1 MHIALP
7 LCPGAHG
14 STSLSRCTQFCLF
27 VQVHMALPA
36 CPGAHSFTSVQ
47 VHMSTCLSRCTQL
60 YLFVQVHMALPL
72 CPVAHSVTSL
82 SSCTW
87 LYLFVQVHTALPLCP
102 GAHTLPLWPGASY
115 FVPTGC
121 IKAIRT
127 VKILKSD
134 TKTMMHCSSISWISK
149 GGRHAIIQLTPWH
162 QDDNDKSM

>member
-1 MHIALP
+1 MALPVCPGAHSFASLSRCTWLCLLVQVHIALP
-7 LCPGAHG
+7 LSRCTCLPVCLGAH
-14 STSLSRCTQFCLF
+14 SFTSLSRCTWLYLF
-27 VQVHMALPA
+27 VQLHTALPL
-36 CPGAHSFTSVQ
+36 CPVAHGFI
-47 VHMSTCLSRCTQL
+47 CLSRCTQL
-60 YLFVQVHMALPL
+60 YLFVQVCM
-72 CPVAHSVTSL
+72 
-82 SSCTW
+82 
-87 LYLFVQVHTALPLCP
+87 ALPLCP